1 MAESPIGVPLLTIP
15 LTSSISPL
23 LLFRVRFEA
32 ALDSTLGVVIQ
43 TRDAGGSK
51 LLNKKTNWSS
61 SSCSTVIAE
70 GEGTGIS
77 LYLDFTWLCKF
88 FSSNICSQPC
98 RHRTK
103 RLSRN
108 CRTKSEGTLRLSAN
122 TGLPQ
127 EHHPHTGYVCRMCTL
142 GVGSLGPGLARLES
156 NGRFGRKSTQD
167 AVL

>member
-1 MAESPIGVPLLTIP
+1 MV
-15 LTSSISPL
+15 
-23 LLFRVRFEA
+23 
-32 ALDSTLGVVIQ
+32 D
-43 TRDAGGSK
+43 
-51 LLNKKTNWSS
+51 WSS

-127 EHHPHTGYVCRMCTL
+127 EHTMASSSHWLCMQDVHIRCWQPRTWIGSFGIEWQIWQERYSRCSVVRKHLDYSAFYIVEVMCTQAI
-142 GVGSLGPGLARLES
+142 S
-156 NGRFGRKSTQD
+156 
-167 AVL
+167 